1 MHREYLF
8 DEENEA
14 NDGDDEEDSI
24 YEEINENNKFD
35 NIDSDSD
42 LMNSSYEDKEKSSTA
57 TINSDNNDNL
67 AKLENN
73 LSILNRSK
81 LFADSFKQQQ
91 NQNSKA
97 LLTNVSKAS
106 TMQQL
111 QHQQNQQLTPQNK
124 VANIVHSRN
133 ACKKLKCPKCNW
145 HYKYRET
152 LDIHMRE
159 KHSTDLNKDL
169 SQQCIYCLDN
179 SQHPRLGRGEQ
190 YKCGYKPYRCD
201 ICDYSTT
208 TKGNL
213 SIHMQSDK
221 HINNLK
227 EVKTT
232 SSSNNDE
239 STEQSNDNE
248 LESLALHL
256 NDASSKS
263 TSNLS
268 DNEQIV
274 DTLKTSQVAD
284 DQIQLKCNICNDFE
298 TDNKKSLRYHKQM
311 AHEVGINSSTSNS
324 NSTGLMNSQLKAG
337 NGSVSKISTKSVKAE
352 CNGIEG
358 RKFVF
363 FILHKGIII

>member
-1 MHREYLF
+1 MHREYLS

-124 VANIVHSRN
+124 LANIVH
-133 ACKKLKCPKCNW
+133 
-145 HYKYRET
+145 
-152 LDIHMRE
+152 
-159 KHSTDLNKDL
+159 LN
-169 SQQCIYCLDN
+169 SYN
-179 SQHPRLGRGEQ
+179 EH
-190 YKCGYKPYRCD
+190 
-201 ICDYSTT
+201 IC
-208 TKGNL
+208 
-213 SIHMQSDK
+213 
-221 HINNLK
+221 
-227 EVKTT
+227 
-232 SSSNNDE
+232 
-239 STEQSNDNE
+239 TE
-248 LESLALHL
+248 
-256 NDASSKS
+256 
-263 TSNLS
+263 
-268 DNEQIV
+268 
-274 DTLKTSQVAD
+274 
-284 DQIQLKCNICNDFE
+284 
-298 TDNKKSLRYHKQM
+298 
-311 AHEVGINSSTSNS
+311 
-324 NSTGLMNSQLKAG
+324 
-337 NGSVSKISTKSVKAE
+337 
-352 CNGIEG
+352 
-358 RKFVF
+358 
-363 FILHKGIII
+363 